1 MSFTLLFLVGSALIG
16 DMRLLD
22 FAVVILGVCRRISP
36 VRSRHSRLRCG
47 MTASEW
53 PDLSA
58 RTVSTVIFALDGTM
72 RVTPTRPPWKGQMM
86 PMCM

>member
-1 MSFTLLFLVGSALIG
+1 MSFTLLFLVGSALMG
-16 DMRLLD
+16 DIRLLD

-36 VRSRHSRLRCG
+36 VRSRHSRLRG

-53 PDLSA
+53 PGLSA

-72 RVTPTRPPWKGQMM
+72 GVTPIRTP
-86 PMCM
+86 